1 MRCIP
6 GQSSALK
13 TGGSYKINDTVKEK
27 NKNKWTEEPGVL
39 QYLGSQRVRPDL
51 ETEQQ
56 QLDAVWGKK
65 MQQISINVTGKPDPT
80 VDSILMNICFELL
93 IH

>member
-1 MRCIP
+1 MP
-6 GQSSALK
+6 
-13 TGGSYKINDTVKEK
+13 
-27 NKNKWTEEPGVL
+27 
-39 QYLGSQRVRPDL
+39 
-51 ETEQQ
+51 
-56 QLDAVWGKK
+56 VWGKK